1 MSSYAIPPFLQYE
14 NIINGI
20 LEYSKSLRKIEL
32 SELRADCPFMPEE
45 DQFETYLTALED
57 DIRNL
62 DVVISLFQ
70 DSGYL
75 M

>member
-1 MSSYAIPPFLQYE
+1 MKYRLPI
-14 NIINGI
+14 
-20 LEYSKSLRKIEL
+20 RKIEL